1 MAISTSQSEHGMG
14 ATAWPRSL
22 AWVACQA
29 ATELDNLLLGRAVSI
44 DAVKGLSSALSAS
57 VAVGTG
63 AAAPASL
70 IDPTTTVVLTRA
82 LRDSDPQLTG
92 KNLDDLVRVTVH
104 LVDQL
109 RQAAEPANA
118 RTTDDLNTLRG
129 LRAFCLAVSRH
140 AAAASPAPA
149 NRPEHPFRR

>member
-1 MAISTSQSEHGMG
+1 MTISTSRSEEMG
-14 ATAWPRSL
+14 ATVWPRGL

-29 ATELDNLLLGRAVSI
+29 ATELDNLVLGKAVTI

-82 LRDSDPQLTG
+82 LRDSHLTG
-92 KNLDDLVRVTVH
+92 KNLEDLVKVTVQ

-109 RQAAEPANA
+109 RQVAEPDNA
-118 RTTDDLNTLRG
+118 RTTEDLNALRG

-140 AAAASPAPA
+140 AAAASPSPA